1 MTVLGIDIGGSG
13 IKGAPVD
20 IEAGRLLTDR
30 FRIPTPP
37 NATPE
42 AVIDIVDKIRV
53 YFDWAGPVGCT
64 VPARVENGLV
74 RTATNI
80 HSDWVNTQ
88 IDDLM
93 QQKMGCAVAIVNDAD
108 AAGLASMRFGAGRH
122 TSGVVLFLTIGTGI
136 GSALFM
142 DGVLIPNTEFGHLMI
157 HGDTIEKYAS
167 ARTRYLENLS
177 WPEWAGRFQEV
188 LDRVEFLLAP
198 NFIILGGGVSRP
210 YKTVEFMPHLNT
222 HADLLIETLEN
233 EAGIVGAAVL
243 AGSLDS
249 R

>member
-20 IEAGRLLTDR
+20 IKAGRLLTDR

-42 AVIDIVDKIRV
+42 AVVDIVDQIRV
-53 YFDWAGPVGCT
+53 FFKWDGPVGCT

-80 HSDWVNTQ
+80 HGDWVNTQ

-93 QQKMGCAVAIVNDAD
+93 QEKMGCPVAILNDAD
-108 AAGLASMRFGAGRH
+108 AAGLASMRFGAGRNIN
-122 TSGVVLFLTIGTGI
+122 GVVLLLTIGTGI

-142 DGVLIPNTEFGHLMI
+142 DGVLIPNTEFGHL
-157 HGDTIEKYAS
+157 T
-167 ARTRYLENLS
+167 
-177 WPEWAGRFQEV
+177 
-188 LDRVEFLLAP
+188 
-198 NFIILGGGVSRP
+198 
-210 YKTVEFMPHLNT
+210 
-222 HADLLIETLEN
+222 
-233 EAGIVGAAVL
+233 
-243 AGSLDS
+243 
-249 R
+249 